1 MIIFGIDPVDFI
13 MCLVILALF
22 VINIVILALFVIV
35 LKMMTGL

>member
-1 MIIFGIDPVDFI
+1 MKIFGIDPVDFI

-22 VINIVILALFVIV
+22 LIV